1 MSVGFYLSFCFLSL
15 SSLRALE
22 LNEMRYGEALCKT
35 KLLREHNM
43 LLVRMT
49 VPVKG
54 EGSVGLY
61 NYIFLIYEMVL
72 L

>member
-1 MSVGFYLSFCFLSL
+1 MS
-15 SSLRALE
+15 
-22 LNEMRYGEALCKT
+22 
-35 KLLREHNM
+35 
-43 LLVRMT
+43 LVRMT
-49 VPVKG
+49 VAVKG